1 MRKSFRGYNQKTNNN
16 QKEYRVNEQ
25 ILASQLIVI
34 DENGTNLGIISK
46 EDALEEARNRDLD
59 LVEVSPKSN
68 PPIAKFIDYGS
79 FKYQKEKQERKNK
92 AKQKNAEIKTIKLSL
107 RIGEHDLE
115 IRTNQV
121 IKFLNNGDKVKIEL
135 QLKGRE
141 NQHLNL
147 AKESIEKI
155 IEKIKEKL
163 GPEKILKTEGEIAYV
178 GGKLSINISL

>member
-1 MRKSFRGYNQKTNNN
+1 MRKSFRGHNQKTNN

-25 ILASQLIVI
+25 ILAPQLIVI

-68 PPIAKFIDYGS
+68 PPIAKFINYGS
-79 FKYQKEKQERKNK
+79 FKYKKEKQERKNK

-115 IRTNQV
+115 IRANQAV
-121 IKFLNNGDKVKIEL
+121 KFLNNGDKVKIEL

-147 AKESIEKI
+147 AKESIGKI

-163 GPEKILKTEGEIAYV
+163 GPEKILKTEGEVSCV